1 MTGVTPCWSTNHH
14 TNLQAET
21 SPYGLL
27 SLNSSVC
34 CDSTAFCGVP
44 AQPSAYYPQRK
55 FAFPYPS
62 RTTLVFRGCDR
73 LRSTSPL
80 FRPTNLSCIDSLERL
95 HGTTMVKARRS
106 SCGAHPFR
114 EQHDPFFLQLPRTS
128 GAPHTQTHPLLVT
141 SKRLLLNST
150 LTNIPKLSLRPVQVS
165 FGPLAHRTIGT
176 TSAVGW
182 RTETTTDGGGLLGC
196 PPWS

>member
-27 SLNSSVC
+27 SLNCSVC
-34 CDSTAFCGVP
+34 CDSTAFYGLTCTAFGALP
-44 AQPSAYYPQRK
+44 TAR
-55 FAFPYPS
+55 FAFPYTS
-62 RTTLVFRGCDR
+62 RRTLVFRGRDR

-80 FRPTNLSCIDSLERL
+80 LRPTNLSCVDSLERL
-95 HGTTMVKARRS
+95 HGTTSVKARRS

-128 GAPHTQTHPLLVT
+128 GAPHTHI
-141 SKRLLLNST
+141 S
-150 LTNIPKLSLRPVQVS
+150 
-165 FGPLAHRTIGT
+165 
-176 TSAVGW
+176 SAA
-182 RTETTTDGGGLLGC
+182 RHF
-196 PPWS
+196 